1 MLGRLLT
8 PLLLV
13 GLFAIPCLAQ
23 TDNASATPGPAS
35 PTTPAPAN
43 SGTSASKKVWTN
55 ENLPAANATGPAANG
70 RQNQNRST
78 SPNQTADAATVARIR
93 KNLEKLQG
101 QLDDVNAKL
110 KSYKE
115 FQQGEA
121 VSTTAREMN
130 KGVNRVPVDQQIVQ
144 LEEKKKQL
152 EAQIGDLYDEA
163 RKKGVEPGQ
172 LR

>member
-1 MLGRLLT
+1 MLGRRLTLFLLIG
-8 PLLLV
+8 LL
-13 GLFAIPCLAQ
+13 GIPCLAQ
-23 TDNASATPGPAS
+23 TDNTSGTPS
-35 PTTPAPAN
+35 PTTTTP
-43 SGTSASKKVWTN
+43 KKVWTN
-55 ENLPAANATGPAANG
+55 EDLPGAKASASDAGSK
-70 RQNQNRST
+70 RNQNSPAN
-78 SPNQTADAATVARIR
+78 PNQTADTATAARIR

-110 KSYKE
+110 KSFKE
-115 FQQGEA
+115 FQQGET
-121 VSTTAREMN
+121 VSTTGREVN
-130 KGVNRVPVDQQIVQ
+130 KGVNRVPVDQQVAQ